1 MDPACRNRIMDENY
15 ADFIIEYNSDLDTL
29 FINNDMCYDIID
41 YNHAVAYVPISALPE
56 NLIHLYGYGIYPS
69 CFGLLDIASVEASG
83 VTRVRN
89 IPNLNLRGQGVLIG
103 IIDTGIDYTHN
114 AFKYADGTSK
124 ILSIWDQTIQSE
136 SSQPEGFNY
145 GTEYTQLQ
153 INLALTSADPLSVV
167 PSVDEIGHGTA
178 LAGIAAGTRDDAHD
192 FTGVVPDAEIIVV
205 KLKSAKQF
213 IRDFFSIP
221 QDAICYQEND
231 IMLGIKY
238 LIAVANKFLRP
249 ISLCIGLGTSQGGH
263 DERGALSSFL
273 SSTADQRGVA
283 VVIAAGNEGNSGHHY
298 FGTVNAGS
306 EYDTVELRVGPN
318 ETGFSMELWGD
329 APNTYSIDIL
339 SPTGEYIPRIPARIG
354 ETREIRFVFEETVI
368 FIDYQIVEAQT
379 GDELILVRFRN
390 PTEGIWRFRV
400 YASGDL
406 TLNYH
411 IWLPIR
417 QFLSDE
423 TYFTQ
428 PDPEY
433 TLTSPGN
440 TFVPIIVTAY
450 DHTNQSLYI
459 SASRGFTRNQNI
471 SPDLAA
477 PGVNLIAPTLNN
489 GYTTVTGTSFAAA
502 HTAGI
507 SAMVLEWGI
516 ARGNY
521 TQLDSVEI
529 KNLLL
534 RGAKRDPNIIY
545 PNKEW
550 GYGILDIY
558 NSFDSLRGE
567 NI

>member
-1 MDPACRNRIMDENY
+1 MDPACRNRIMDEDY
-15 ADFIIEYNSDLDTL
+15 ADFIIEYENDVGTL
-29 FINNDMCYDIID
+29 LVNNDMCYDIIN
-41 YNHAVAYVPISALPE
+41 YNHAVAYIPISALPE

-69 CFGLLDIASVEASG
+69 CFGLLDIASSEASG

-114 AFKYADGTSK
+114 AFKYADGTTK

-178 LAGIAAGTRDDAHD
+178 LAGIAAGSRDNEHD
-192 FTGVVPDAEIIVV
+192 FTGIVPDAEIIVV
-205 KLKSAKQF
+205 KLKYAKQF
-213 IRDFFSIP
+213 IRNFFSIP

-238 LIAVANKFLRP
+238 LITVANRFLKP
-249 ISLCIGLGTSQGGH
+249 ISLCFGLGTSQGGH
-263 DERGALSSFL
+263 DERGALSSYL
-273 SSTADQRGVA
+273 SNIADQRGVA

-298 FGTVNAGS
+298 FGTVTRGS

-318 ETGFSMELWGD
+318 DTGFSMELWGD
-329 APNTYSIDIL
+329 APNTYSIDLL

-368 FIDYQIVEAQT
+368 YIDYQIVEAQT

-406 TLNYH
+406 ALNYH
-411 IWLPIR
+411 IWLPMR

-440 TFVPIIVTAY
+440 TYVPIVVTAY
-450 DHTNQSLYI
+450 NHTNQSLYI
-459 SASRGFTRNQNI
+459 NASRGFTRNQNI

-477 PGVNLIAPTLNN
+477 PGVNLIAPTFNN
-489 GYTTVTGTSFAAA
+489 GYTTVSGTSVAAA

-558 NSFDSLRGE
+558 SSFDNLRGE